1 LLRDCLIAVLFA
13 TARQL
18 QLSCGRN
25 IDYVS
30 EAESLIVGREK
41 ITNIFGYW
49 PSFHDAE
56 VLEFHLWRGNVDPDV
71 KAYVFPVLTV
81 KIHLWEITSKVDTRG
96 YCVLRHRTLATLRFH
111 DVDHISMDGFNHQ
124 NAILGLSIDMHQR
137 KQGVSQLFKVVFQS
151 AFGMAASFECN
162 RVEVL
167 DASPCDDS
175 GKLIEKS
182 SG

>member
-1 LLRDCLIAVLFA
+1 M
-13 TARQL
+13 
-18 QLSCGRN
+18 
-25 IDYVS
+25 S
-30 EAESLIVGREK
+30 EAQSLIVGREK

-71 KAYVFPVLTV
+71 KAYIFPVLTV
-81 KIHLWEITSKVDTRG
+81 KIHLWELTNNVDSRG
-96 YCVLRHRTLATLRFH
+96 YCILRLHTLATLRFH
-111 DVDHISMDGFNHQ
+111 DVDQISMDGFNHQ
-124 NAILGLSIDMHQR
+124 NAILGLLIDVHER
-137 KQGVSQLFKVVFQS
+137 EQGVSPFFKVVFQS

-175 GKLIEKS
+175 GTVNES
-182 SG
+182 FG

>member
-1 LLRDCLIAVLFA
+1 MLRDCLIAVLFA

-111 DVDHISMDGFNHQ
+111 EPEKRNKS
-124 NAILGLSIDMHQR
+124 
-137 KQGVSQLFKVVFQS
+137 VSRRIPL
-151 AFGMAASFECN
+151 AMRLCRHA
-162 RVEVL
+162 VEVPTL
-167 DASPCDDS
+167 PTAARRAS
-175 GKLIEKS
+175 GKDDAALRLRELVDYVYQAIVRDQA
-182 SG
+182 